1 MEDPLLKHI
10 RNVSDWPKPGI
21 QFKDITTLCK
31 TYEPFK
37 ESCDRIINHYKDK
50 GITKVAAIE
59 ARGYVWG
66 GVIAY
71 QLGAGFILMRKPGK
85 LPAETLS
92 ETYELEYGTDSIEM
106 HKDAI
111 VRGDK
116 VLVFDDLLA
125 TGGTAK
131 AACNL
136 VEKANGE
143 VIGVAFIIE
152 LTGSL
157 HGREK
162 LKGYDVLS
170 LLKIPV
176 EE

>member
-1 MEDPLLKHI
+1 MNLEDYI
-10 RNVSDWPKPGI
+10 RNVPNFPVEGI
-21 QFKDITTLCK
+21 QFKDITTLAK
-31 TYEPFK
+31 LHSPFK
-37 ESCDRIINHYKDK
+37 ESCDRIINYFRNK

-71 QLGAGFILMRKPGK
+71 QLSAGFVLIRKPGK
-85 LPAETLS
+85 LPYKTLK
-92 ETYELEYGTDSIEM
+92 ETYELEYGTDTIEM
-106 HKDAI
+106 HIDAI
-111 VRGDK
+111 EEGDK

-136 VEKANGE
+136 VEKAGGK
-143 VIGVAFIIE
+143 VIGIAFVIE

-157 HGREK
+157 RGRDK
-162 LKGYDVLS
+162 LEGYDILS
-170 LLKIPV
+170 LINIPV

>member
-1 MEDPLLKHI
+1 MDLLKYI
-10 RNVSDWPKPGI
+10 RNVPDFPVKGI
-21 QFKDITTLCK
+21 QFKDVTTLAK
-31 TYEPFK
+31 NYPAFK
-37 ESCDRIINHYKDK
+37 ESCDLIIKKYKKK

-85 LPAETLS
+85 LPADTLS
-92 ETYELEYGTDSIEM
+92 EEYELEYGTDKIEM
-106 HKDAI
+106 HRDAI
-111 VRGDK
+111 EKGEK
-116 VLVFDDLLA
+116 VLLFDDLLA

-136 VEKANGE
+136 IEKAGGRVE
-143 VIGVAFIIE
+143 GIAFVIE

-157 HGREK
+157 NGRDK
-162 LKGYDVLS
+162 LKGYDVMS
-170 LLKIPV
+170 LIKIHV

>member
-1 MEDPLLKHI
+1 MNLEDYI
-10 RNVSDWPKPGI
+10 RNVPNFPVEGI
-21 QFKDITTLCK
+21 QFKDITTLAK
-31 TYEPFK
+31 IHLAFK
-37 ESCDRIINHYKDK
+37 ESCDRIIDHYKEK
-50 GITKVAAIE
+50 RISKVAAIE

-71 QLGAGFILMRKPGK
+71 QLGAGFVLIRKPGK
-85 LPAETLS
+85 LPYNTLK
-92 ETYELEYGTDSIEM
+92 ETYELEYGTDTIEM
-106 HKDAI
+106 HTDAI
-111 VRGDK
+111 EEGDR

-136 VEKANGE
+136 VEKAGGE
-143 VIGVAFIIE
+143 VLGIAFIIE

-157 HGREK
+157 HGRDK
-162 LKGYDVLS
+162 LTGYNILS
-170 LLKIPV
+170 LVEISV

>member
-1 MEDPLLKHI
+1 MNLEEYI
-10 RNVSDWPKPGI
+10 RNVPDFPVKGI
-21 QFKDITTLCK
+21 QFKDVTTLCK
-31 TYEPFK
+31 NPLAFK
-37 ESCDRIINHYKDK
+37 ESCNRIINHYKK
-50 GITKVAAIE
+50 MGINKVAAIE

-71 QLGAGFILMRKPGK
+71 YLDAGFILMRKPGK
-85 LPAETLS
+85 LPAETIS
-92 ETYELEYGTDSIEM
+92 ETYDLEYGTDTIEM

-111 VRGDK
+111 KHGEK
-116 VLVFDDLLA
+116 VLIFDDLLA

-136 VEKANGE
+136 VKKAGGD
-143 VIGVAFIIE
+143 VAGVAFIIE

-157 HGREK
+157 HGRDK
-162 LKGYDVLS
+162 LKGYDILS
-170 LLKIPV
+170 LVQISV

>member
-10 RNVSDWPKPGI
+10 RNVPDWPKPGI

-31 TYEPFK
+31 IHAPFK
-37 ESCDRIINHYKDK
+37 ESCDRIINHYQEK

-66 GVIAY
+66 GVLAY
-71 QLGAGFILMRKPGK
+71 QLGVGFVLIRKPGK
-85 LPAETLS
+85 LPYKTLS

-106 HKDAI
+106 HIDAI
-111 VRGDK
+111 EEGDK
-116 VLVFDDLLA
+116 VLIFDDLLA

-136 VEKANGE
+136 VEKAGGI
-143 VIGVAFIIE
+143 VSGIAFVIE

-157 HGREK
+157 HGRDK
-162 LKGYDVLS
+162 LVGYDVLS
-170 LLKIPV
+170 LVEIPV